1 MGPPSPELTQF
12 ALWALERTLDR
23 VAEAGQPAAPVI
35 WYLSDGKRLAAI
47 FDASAPIDACRAQ
60 VAQLD
65 GPVERYALVYAA
77 TQLADGVEHEALVA
91 EAGDAAEE
99 YRFGVVHATK
109 QIMVSHIGPSRRA

>member
-12 ALWALERTLDR
+12 ALWALEQTLDR
-23 VAEAGQPAAPVI
+23 VGDSGQPTAPVI
-35 WYLSDGKRLAAI
+35 WYLSEGKQLAAI
-47 FDASAPIDACRAQ
+47 FDESAPIDACRAQ

-65 GPVERYALVYAA
+65 GPIERYALVYAA
-77 TQLADGVEHEALVA
+77 THVADGAEHEALVA

-109 QIMVSHIGPSRRA
+109 QIIVSHLGPSRRA